1 MFLEEKVR
9 KDSEPTFARIICAKL
24 KCGGNAQIF
33 AVALQQQEV
42 LNPLNKKKMTD
53 KDSEPTF
60 ARFICTKP
68 ILGDGAQIFAVAL
81 QQQEVLNPLNKKKM
95 TDKDFVLVGHLWPA
109 RKDSNLRP
117 SESESDALSSCATG
131 RYCLII
137 ILHGQKKVKLFLSH

>member
-1 MFLEEKVR
+1 MWEKSMFLEEKVR

-42 LNPLNKKKMTD
+42 LNPLIKRKK
-53 KDSEPTF
+53 
-60 ARFICTKP
+60 
-68 ILGDGAQIFAVAL
+68 
-81 QQQEVLNPLNKKKM
+81 
-95 TDKDFVLVGHLWPA
+95 TDKDFVLVGLLWPA

-131 RYCLII
+131 SYCLII
-137 ILHGQKKVKLFLSH
+137 ILHGQKKVKCFLSHKKFAMILFVFHYHPDNHPKIIDICLSGSK

>member
-1 MFLEEKVR
+1 MWEKSMFLEEKVR

-42 LNPLNKKKMTD
+42 LNPWNKRNKTD
-53 KDSEPTF
+53 KDSEPIF

-68 ILGDGAQIFAVAL
+68 KCGNIAQMLAVAK
-81 QQQEVLNPLNKKKM
+81 QQQEVLNPWNKRKK
-95 TDKDFVLVGHLWPA
+95 TDKDKVLVGHLWPA

-131 RYCLII
+131 RNIASLLYYTDW
-137 ILHGQKKVKLFLSH
+137 